1 MIESIHKREKGAHLS
16 EDGACAYIIR
26 MKNDELERQLFLR
39 RWLYVGLTRE
49 WARGSYVLFIKRAG
63 AFIGSGVIRQLVPQA
78 ELDESEKQF
87 CLQNNFSAKIVF
99 EKLARFIPPVSLQ
112 ESPIAGMNPL
122 TLHGLEISM
131 RDAEKI
137 EALARSKVIT

>member
-1 MIESIHKREKGAHLS
+1 
-16 EDGACAYIIR
+16 
-26 MKNDELERQLFLR
+26 
-39 RWLYVGLTRE
+39 
-49 WARGSYVLFIKRAG
+49 
-63 AFIGSGVIRQLVPQA
+63 
-78 ELDESEKQF
+78 EKQF